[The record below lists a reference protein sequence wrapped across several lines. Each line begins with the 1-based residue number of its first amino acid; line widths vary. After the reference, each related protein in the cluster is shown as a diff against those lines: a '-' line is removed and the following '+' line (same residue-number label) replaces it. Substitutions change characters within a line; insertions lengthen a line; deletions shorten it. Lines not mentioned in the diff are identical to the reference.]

1 MASLIVC
8 MSLMYPSFT
17 SIPAPTLPSACP
29 FLYSITISISVYG
42 ITSRALAYTQK
53 QCESNPAVF
62 IGISCSRSKASVLA
76 APPHR

>member
-1 MASLIVC
+1 MHA
-8 MSLMYPSFT
+8 SFT

-42 ITSRALAYTQK
+42 ITSRAFTYTQK

-62 IGISCSRSKASVLA
+62 IDISCSWSKASILA
-76 APPHR
+76 APPPSMR